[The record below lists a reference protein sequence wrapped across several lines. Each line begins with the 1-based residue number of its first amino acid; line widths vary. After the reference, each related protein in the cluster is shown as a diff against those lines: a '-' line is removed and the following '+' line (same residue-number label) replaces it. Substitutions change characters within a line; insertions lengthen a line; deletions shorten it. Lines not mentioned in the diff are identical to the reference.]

1 MRNTLLHT
9 VATSLAVIALGVSLA
24 TTPVLAA
31 PRHGGGSHHVA
42 AVHRGGGGA
51 HVQYAGHRYGGGGGN
66 YGGGGYYSGGGYYDG
81 CNQGYYN
88 QGCGPGLAGG
98 VIGGA
103 MGAIL
108 RQ

>member
-42 AVHRGGGGA
+42 AVHRGGGAA
-51 HVQYAGHRYGGGGGN
+51 HVPICRASVWRRWRQLRWWR
-66 YGGGGYYSGGGYYDG
+66 
-81 CNQGYYN
+81 
-88 QGCGPGLAGG
+88 
-98 VIGGA
+98 
-103 MGAIL
+103 IL
-108 RQ
+108 QRWRIL